1 MSKAEPWT
9 DEQCKQLEPIWQLA
23 QARREAHYLA
33 HIFYNRWYNVFT
45 LPTVLVGAILSTL
58 SFNSDTAPDGVAAGL
73 AIFMTSTSTIN
84 SYFNLSK
91 RQEGHRQT
99 YRGFNLLIREIEISI
114 LRGQES
120 PKRDF
125 IDFLESVND
134 SFTKLVE
141 DAPSLN
147 AGARAILT
155 AARNDKPSPFD
166 NLRGRGED
174 VTINV
179 TDVDA
184 ETTIVESVISPN
196 VVRETDEAI

>member
-1 MSKAEPWT
+1 MSKIERWT
-9 DEQCKQLEPIWQLA
+9 DAQCKQIEPIWELA
-23 QARREAHYLA
+23 QARREAHYKA
-33 HIFYNRWYNVFT
+33 HRFFNRWYNIFT

-73 AIFMTSTSTIN
+73 AIFMTTTSTVN
-84 SYFNLSK
+84 SYFNLAK
-91 RQEGHRQT
+91 RQEGHRQI
-99 YRGFNLLIREIEISI
+99 YRGFNLLIREIEISL

-134 SFTKLVE
+134 TFTKLVE
-141 DAPSLN
+141 DAPALN

-166 NLRGRGED
+166 NLRGIGKSISIDIGEVD
-174 VTINV
+174 V
-179 TDVDA
+179 
-184 ETTIVESVISPN
+184 ETTIVESVVSPQHVPVN
-196 VVRETDEAI
+196 SI